1 MNHAPAATVG
11 VPGLFGL
18 NSPAVSAVAG
28 GGGVEELDRA
38 VEPLGVVKFRQVEP
52 EFRPLVRRR
61 EAVTAEGVE
70 VR

>member
-1 MNHAPAATVG
+1 VQAR
-11 VPGLFGL
+11 
-18 NSPAVSAVAG
+18 AVSAVAG

-52 EFRPLVRRR
+52 EFRPLVRRG
-61 EAVTAEGVE
+61 EAVAAEGVE